1 MTKKEI
7 AAKTRGI
14 TGSNSVQIVQ
24 YANKLVTL
32 NLVSPKE
39 RKKYFDAIKALRDLS
54 DQYCEIHGLELV

>member
-24 YANKLVTL
+24 YANKLVDL
-32 NLVSPKE
+32 NLVSAE
-39 RKKYFDAIKALRDLS
+39 DRRKYLNAIKALRDLS
-54 DQYCEIHGLELV
+54 DQYCKIHGLELV